1 MRTTVTIES
10 EAVNKLL
17 QETKAKSKTQAVTI
31 AINDYLRRKKLD
43 RIMRLKGRLDFAL
56 SAEELRHFER

>member
-10 EAVNKLL
+10 EIINKLL
-17 QETKAKSKTQAVTI
+17 QETKAKSKTQAVKI
-31 AINDYLRRKKLD
+31 AVNDYLRRKKLE
-43 RIMRLKGRLDFAL
+43 RIIGLKGKLDFEL

>member
-1 MRTTVTIES
+1 MRTTVTIEA

-31 AINDYLRRKKLD
+31 AVNEYLRRKKLE
-43 RIMRLKGRLDFAL
+43 RIMRLKGKIDFEV